1 MTTEKEKALDLA
13 INQIEKEFGKGSIMR
28 LGASDAISVEVISSG
43 SLAVDVALGAGGIPK
58 GRITE
63 IFGAESSGK
72 TTLAYHVAAE
82 TQKAG
87 GIAAFID
94 VEHALDPSY
103 AEKCGIN
110 IEDLLISQ
118 PDDAEQA
125 LEIVDYLVRS
135 GGVDLVVV
143 DSVAALV
150 PRAELEGDMGDSHMG
165 LQARLLS
172 QALRKLTGGVSKSN
186 TAVIFI
192 NQIREKIGVVFG
204 NPEVTPGGRAL
215 KYYSSVRIDLR
226 RVETLKKG
234 TENIGNRSRARIVK
248 NKVSAPFNVAE
259 FDIMFGQGI
268 SREADIVDLGVKSK
282 VKLSTANFDS
292 W

>member
-13 INQIEKEFGKGSIMR
+13 INQIEKEFVKGSIMI
-28 LGASDAISVEVISSG
+28 LCASDAISVEVISSG

-110 IEDLLISQ
+110 IEDLLISH

-125 LEIVDYLVRS
+125 
-135 GGVDLVVV
+135 
-143 DSVAALV
+143 
-150 PRAELEGDMGDSHMG
+150 
-165 LQARLLS
+165 
-172 QALRKLTGGVSKSN
+172 
-186 TAVIFI
+186 
-192 NQIREKIGVVFG
+192 
-204 NPEVTPGGRAL
+204 
-215 KYYSSVRIDLR
+215 
-226 RVETLKKG
+226 
-234 TENIGNRSRARIVK
+234 
-248 NKVSAPFNVAE
+248 
-259 FDIMFGQGI
+259 
-268 SREADIVDLGVKSK
+268 
-282 VKLSTANFDS
+282 
-292 W
+292 